1 MSTTNE
7 TRELSISRLINAPQ
21 ELVWEAWTN
30 PEHIR
35 HWWGP
40 VGFNST
46 ISKMEVTEGGEWIFV
61 MHGPDGTD
69 YKNKHVYITLEKPSL
84 IIMRHESFPPF
95 VMTARFEAKGTQTL
109 VTLHSVFESASQLQE
124 VIKVFKADEGMVQNI
139 TRMDEYIT
147 GKIYQVATPIVIER
161 NFKASTAI
169 IWNAL
174 TDLSQLKKWYFDL
187 DGFQPVPG
195 FRFRFAGK
203 GSTGEEYMHDCR
215 VLEVIPGKKIAYS
228 WTYENR
234 EGYSVVSFELFPDG
248 DQTRLVLTHTGV
260 ASFAANGSDFMNESF
275 TQGWTE
281 IIGNQLRLFL
291 EAGTCND

>member
-46 ISKMEVTEGGEWIFV
+46 ISKMEVSEGGEWIFV

-69 YKNKHVYITLEKPSL
+69 YKNKHVYIKLEKPSL

-291 EAGTCND
+291 EAGTGND

>member
-69 YKNKHVYITLEKPSL
+69 YKNKHVYIKLEKPSL

-291 EAGTCND
+291 EAGTGND

>member
-46 ISKMEVTEGGEWIFV
+46 ISKMEVSEGGEWIFV

-215 VLEVIPGKKIAYS
+215 ILEVIPGKKIAYS

-291 EAGTCND
+291 EAGTGND

>member
-291 EAGTCND
+291 EAGTGND

>member
-40 VGFNST
+40 VGFKST

-95 VMTARFEAKGTQTL
+95 VMTARFEARGTQTL

-248 DQTRLVLTHTGV
+248 DETRLVLTHTGV

-291 EAGTCND
+291 EAGTGND

>member
-46 ISKMEVTEGGEWIFV
+46 ISKMEVSEGGEWIFV

-147 GKIYQVATPIVIER
+147 GKIYQAATPIVIER

-203 GSTGEEYMHDCR
+203 GSTGDEYMHDCR
-215 VLEVIPGKKIAYS
+215 ILEVIPGKKIAYS

-291 EAGTCND
+291 EAGTGND

>member
-46 ISKMEVTEGGEWIFV
+46 ISKMEVSEGGEWIFV

-147 GKIYQVATPIVIER
+147 GKIYQAATPIVIER

-215 VLEVIPGKKIAYS
+215 ILEVIPGKKIAYS

-281 IIGNQLRLFL
+281 IIGNQLHLFL
-291 EAGTCND
+291 EAGTGND

>member
-69 YKNKHVYITLEKPSL
+69 YKNKHVYIKLEKPSL

-291 EAGTCND
+291 EAGIGND

>member
-40 VGFNST
+40 VGFKST

-95 VMTARFEAKGTQTL
+95 VMTARFEARGTQTL

-248 DQTRLVLTHTGV
+248 DETRLVLTHTGV

-291 EAGTCND
+291 EAGIGND

>member
-46 ISKMEVTEGGEWIFV
+46 ISKMEVSEGGEWIFV

>member
-40 VGFNST
+40 VGFKST

-69 YKNKHVYITLEKPSL
+69 YKNKHVYIKLEKPSL

-248 DQTRLVLTHTGV
+248 DETRLVLTHTGV

-291 EAGTCND
+291 EAGTGND

>member
-40 VGFNST
+40 VGFKST

-69 YKNKHVYITLEKPSL
+69 YKNKHVYIKLEKPSL

-291 EAGTCND
+291 EAGTGND

>member
-40 VGFNST
+40 VGFKST

-95 VMTARFEAKGTQTL
+95 VMTARFEARGTQTL

-291 EAGTCND
+291 EAGIGND

>member
-1 MSTTNE
+1 
-7 TRELSISRLINAPQ
+7 
-21 ELVWEAWTN
+21 
-30 PEHIR
+30 
-35 HWWGP
+35 
-40 VGFNST
+40 
-46 ISKMEVTEGGEWIFV
+46 
-61 MHGPDGTD
+61 
-69 YKNKHVYITLEKPSL
+69 
-84 IIMRHESFPPF
+84 
-95 VMTARFEAKGTQTL
+95 
-109 VTLHSVFESASQLQE
+109 
-124 VIKVFKADEGMVQNI
+124 
-139 TRMDEYIT
+139 MDEYIT

-291 EAGTCND
+291 EAGTGND

>member
-46 ISKMEVTEGGEWIFV
+46 ISKMEVSEGGEWIFV

-147 GKIYQVATPIVIER
+147 GKIYQAATPIVIER

-291 EAGTCND
+291 EAGTGND